1 MVWYSIVQV
10 RGRLDS
16 LWANSERLE
25 MLASKEPVARRQVLQ
40 GKETGTRAGE
50 GDWQES
56 RGRRSGAGAG
66 DQKIK

>member
-1 MVWYSIVQV
+1 MQYCVVWYSIVQV

-40 GKETGTRAGE
+40 GKETGRRAGE
-50 GDWQES
+50 GDQEQEI
-56 RGRRSGAGAG
+56 R
-66 DQKIK
+66 K